1 MVGEYSLLVVILSY
15 GVAVFA
21 SFVVLEIAGKVM
33 QDEIRAGWWI
43 TAGSLA
49 MGTGIW
55 SMHFVGMEAFELPI
69 EVIYDLPLTLLS
81 WVAAVA
87 VSALALWTLSRL
99 RGREHMYDFRVI
111 IPAGILMGA
120 GICIM
125 HYSGMFA
132 MRLSPGISYDPLL
145 LLASFLIAAGASI
158 VTLLIAVKL
167 REVRNFADLSIRFG
181 AALVMG
187 VAIAGMH
194 YTGMAAA
201 SFAPGSICLTTTG
214 LEAGWT
220 VGPLTVTTAL
230 ILGLA
235 LFFSLRDTRI
245 IQRLRTEEQRLVE
258 QTRTR
263 AFTDPDTGLRNRS
276 WLNLQLSRVNRD
288 GACLMSIV
296 VLEPGPD
303 ENRRSQSD
311 LPKWLKDQF
320 PQAQAVM
327 LARGVY
333 GLLFEDI
340 TSGHAMRIV
349 QGKLSDLEG
358 FDPGNWK
365 IGAACYPDDAASPL
379 RLIPRARARAGLPS
393 LARSMAA

>member
-1 MVGEYSLLVVILSY
+1 MVGEYNLLVVTLSY

-33 QDEIRAGWWI
+33 QDETRLRWWI
-43 TAGSLA
+43 AAGSLA

-55 SMHFVGMEAFELPI
+55 SMHFVGMEAFKLPV

-81 WVAAVA
+81 WAAAVA

-99 RGREHMYDFRVI
+99 RRRDDMFDFGVI
-111 IPAGILMGA
+111 LPAGVLMGA
-120 GICIM
+120 GICLM

-132 MRLSPGISYDPLL
+132 MRMSPGISYDPML

-167 REVRNFADLSIRFG
+167 REVRKFAHLLMRFG
-181 AALVMG
+181 AALIMG
-187 VAIAGMH
+187 VAITGMH

-201 SFAPGSICLTTTG
+201 SFAPNAICLTTTG

-235 LFFSLRDTRI
+235 LFFSFRDTRLI
-245 IQRLRTEEQRLVE
+245 HEWRLEEHRRAE
-258 QTRTR
+258 QARKR
-263 AFTDPDTGLRNRS
+263 AFTDPDTGLYNRS
-276 WLNLQLSRVNRD
+276 WLNLQLSGAKRD
-288 GACLMSIV
+288 DVERLAMV

-303 ENRRSQSD
+303 MDRKGRSD
-311 LPKWLKDQF
+311 LPRWLKEQF
-320 PQAQAVM
+320 SQAQAIV
-327 LARGVY
+327 LAPGVY
-333 GLLFEDI
+333 GLLFEEI
-340 TSGHAMRIV
+340 TSDHAMRIA
-349 QGKLSDLEG
+349 QNKLAGLEG

-365 IGAACYPDDAASPL
+365 IGAASYPDDAVSAL

-393 LARSMAA
+393 LTPSMAA

>member
-1 MVGEYSLLVVILSY
+1 MVGQYSLLVVALSY

-33 QDEIRAGWWI
+33 QDETRLRWWI
-43 TAGSLA
+43 AAGSLA

-55 SMHFVGMEAFELPI
+55 SMHFVGMEAFKLPI

-99 RGREHMYDFRVI
+99 RGRVDMYDFRVI
-111 IPAGILMGA
+111 VPAGILMGA

-167 REVRNFADLSIRFG
+167 REVRKLVHLLMRFG
-181 AALVMG
+181 AALIMG
-187 VAIAGMH
+187 VAITGMH

-201 SFAPGSICLTTTG
+201 SFAPNTICLTGTG

-220 VGPLTVTTAL
+220 VGPLTVTTTL
-230 ILGLA
+230 ILGMA

-245 IQRLRTEEQRLVE
+245 IQQLRVEEQKMAE
-258 QTRTR
+258 QAKTR
-263 AFTDPDTGLRNRS
+263 AFTDPDTGLHNRS
-276 WLNLQLSRVNRD
+276 WLNLQLSGANRD
-288 GACLMSIV
+288 DAYRLAMV
-296 VLEPGPD
+296 VLEPGTD
-303 ENRRSQSD
+303 LDRKRRSD
-311 LPKWLKDQF
+311 LPRWLKKEF
-320 PQAQAVM
+320 PQAHAVA

-333 GLLFEDI
+333 GLLFEEI
-340 TSGHAMRIV
+340 TSDHAMRIA
-349 QGKLSDLEG
+349 QNKLSDLDG

-365 IGAACYPDDAASPL
+365 IGAAGYPDDAASPL

-393 LARSMAA
+393 LMPLMAA